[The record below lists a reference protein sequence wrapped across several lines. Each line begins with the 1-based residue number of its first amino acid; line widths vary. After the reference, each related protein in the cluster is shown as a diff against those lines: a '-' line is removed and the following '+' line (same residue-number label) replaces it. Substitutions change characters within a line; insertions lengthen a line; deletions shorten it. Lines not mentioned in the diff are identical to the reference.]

1 LYFYSYG
8 RMSSMEV
15 PLSMKPESSG
25 LKIIQMKIAQNITAL
40 IGQTPLV
47 RLTKLTEGVEAEV
60 LVKLESFN
68 PGGSVKD
75 RLGLALIEAAERG
88 GLIGPDTTIIEPTSG
103 NTGVGLAMVCASR
116 GYPLK
121 IVMPETASVERRLI
135 IEAYGAEV
143 ILTPGKE
150 GMKGSI
156 ATAQQL
162 SREIPGSFIPMQFS
176 NPANPEMHR
185 KTTAHEIWNDTEG
198 TIDIFVAGAGTGG
211 TITGVSEELK
221 KWNPNIRSVVV
232 EPEDSAVLSG
242 KEPGGHKIQGIGP
255 GFIPEVLNTS
265 SYDEICCV
273 SNDNA
278 YETARRLS
286 KEEGIFC
293 GISSGANVYA
303 ALEIAR
309 RPENKNKRIVTIIC
323 DTGER
328 YLSTPLFNNHHEKD

>member
-1 LYFYSYG
+1 
-8 RMSSMEV
+8 
-15 PLSMKPESSG
+15 
-25 LKIIQMKIAQNITAL
+25 MKIAQNITEL

-47 RLTKLTEGVEAEV
+47 RLSKLTKGLEAEV
-60 LVKLESFN
+60 LVKLESLN

-75 RLGLALIEAAERG
+75 RLGLALIQAAERD
-88 GLIGPDTTIIEPTSG
+88 GLIKPTTTIIEPTSG

-116 GYPLK
+116 GYTLK
-121 IVMPETASVERRLI
+121 IVMPETATVERRLI

-143 ILTPGKE
+143 ILTPGRE

-156 ATAQQL
+156 AKAQELQ
-162 SREIPGSFIPMQFS
+162 REIPDSFIPMQFS

-185 KTTAHEIWNDTEG
+185 QATAYEIWDDTDG
-198 TIDIFVAGAGTGG
+198 TVDIFIAGAGTGG

-221 KWNPNIRSVVV
+221 KLNPGIRTMVV
-232 EPEDSAVLSG
+232 EPEDSAILSG

-255 GFIPEVLNTS
+255 GFVPEVLNTS
-265 SYDEICCV
+265 CYDEICCV

-278 YETARRLS
+278 YNTSRRLS
-286 KEEGIFC
+286 TEEGIFC

-303 ALEIAR
+303 AIEIAK